1 MFENSKIMI
10 VDDIID
16 NIRVAIGHLQ
26 ELKCQITYA
35 TNGKDALER
44 ALANKPDLILMD
56 VMMPFMDGFETAR
69 TMKVD
74 TSLEKIPIIFL
85 TAKTDIED
93 IKRGFECG
101 GVDYIAKPFDGGELI
116 SRVKTHLELSLYR
129 QALEEQV
136 SLRTQDIESLKCAV
150 IEAMGSLAEYR
161 DNETG
166 EHIRRTQLY
175 TNIMCEYM
183 MAHGMHQETITPEYT
198 KLFFQSA
205 PLHDIGKVGIKDTI
219 LLKPD
224 KLTDEEFSIMKR
236 HAVFGE
242 KVIAKL
248 LKRTGPTE
256 FLEVAKEIAGGHHE
270 KWDGSGYPRGLKGNA
285 IPLCARIMAVADVY
299 DALVSQ
305 RVYKAAFSHEETL
318 HIMNQGAGTHFDPQ
332 LIEILNALA
341 EDFNHIAQTYKD

>member
-1 MFENSKIMI
+1 M
-10 VDDIID
+10 
-16 NIRVAIGHLQ
+16 
-26 ELKCQITYA
+26 
-35 TNGKDALER
+35 ALS
-44 ALANKPDLILMD
+44 
-56 VMMPFMDGFETAR
+56 V
-69 TMKVD
+69 
-74 TSLEKIPIIFL
+74 
-85 TAKTDIED
+85 
-93 IKRGFECG
+93 G

-136 SLRTQDIESLKCAV
+136 SLRTQDIENLKSAV

-166 EHIRRTQLY
+166 EHIKRTQLY
-175 TNIMCEYM
+175 THIMCEYM
-183 MAHGMHQETITPEYT
+183 ISQGIYTDIITPEYT

-224 KLTDEEFSIMKR
+224 KLSEEEFSVMKR
-236 HAVFGE
+236 HAIFGE

-256 FLEVAKEIAGGHHE
+256 FLEVSKEIAGGHHE
-270 KWDGSGYPRGLKGNA
+270 KWDGTGYPRGLKGET

-305 RVYKAAFSHEETL
+305 RVYKPAFSHEETL
-318 HIMNQGAGTHFDPQ
+318 RIMNEGIGTHFDPQ
-332 LIEILNALA
+332 LIEILNVLA
-341 EDFNHIAQTYKD
+341 EDFNRIAQTYKD

>member
-1 MFENSKIMI
+1 MI

-26 ELKCQITYA
+26 ELRCQITYA

-44 ALANKPDLILMD
+44 AVANKPDLILMD
-56 VMMPFMDGFETAR
+56 VMMPFMDGFETVR
-69 TMKVD
+69 TMKTD
-74 TSLEKIPIIFL
+74 ASLAKIPIIFL

-136 SLRTQDIESLKCAV
+136 SLRTQDIENLKSAV

-166 EHIRRTQLY
+166 EHIKRTQLY
-175 TNIMCEYM
+175 THIMCKYM
-183 MAHGMHQETITPEYT
+183 MLQGIYTDIIAPEYT

-224 KLTDEEFSIMKR
+224 KLTDEEFSVMKR
-236 HAVFGE
+236 HAIFGE

-270 KWDGSGYPRGLKGNA
+270 KWDGTGYPRGLKGET

-305 RVYKAAFSHEETL
+305 RIYKPAFSHEETL
-318 HIMNQGAGTHFDPQ
+318 RIMNEGIGTHFDPQ
-332 LIEILNALA
+332 LIEILNVLA
-341 EDFNHIAQTYKD
+341 EDFRHIAQTYKD